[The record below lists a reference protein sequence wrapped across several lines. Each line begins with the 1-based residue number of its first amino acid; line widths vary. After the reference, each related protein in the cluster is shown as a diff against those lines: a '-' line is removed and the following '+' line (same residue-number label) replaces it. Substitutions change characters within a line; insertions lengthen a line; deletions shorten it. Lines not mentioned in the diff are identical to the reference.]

1 MRKGTNLRERILH
14 NPEATGKLY
23 DSEGF
28 LHSGDVGYYTEEGMF
43 YVVDRMKEMI
53 KCMDQQVAPA
63 ELEDL
68 LLKHEDVKEVAV
80 AGVPHSE
87 YGEAARAFV
96 VLSNGHSGSEA
107 LKTRLFK
114 LVADQSAPHKHL
126 HGGLEFVSSI
136 PKSETGKNLR
146 RALRDT
152 FVKKHVQGR
161 I

>member
-1 MRKGTNLRERILH
+1 
-14 NPEATGKLY
+14 
-23 DSEGF
+23 
-28 LHSGDVGYYTEEGMF
+28 MF

-96 VLSNGHSGSEA
+96 VLSNGHSGSEV